1 MYKFQTNDNVFNFF
15 SDLIKPRHKTHLIYQ
30 FTESQKANNLVAVAT
45 LNLYIYSK
53 ISLKSLDLKTVD
65 IEIATVLKS
74 SSHKRTFNTFR
85 NITIPENQESR
96 YFQFNITELVSEW
109 FSSRDESHAI
119 VLKVTDSSTGDSLP
133 HKIISLD
140 IENFETVS
148 CYQIPDKTGI
158 IVFDEGLKS
167 VLVFLQF
174 KKLLHCKYQTIY
186 YFFNDAMRCVFNI

>member
-1 MYKFQTNDNVFNFF
+1 
-15 SDLIKPRHKTHLIYQ
+15 LIKPRHKTHLIYQ
-30 FTESQKANNLVAVAT
+30 FTDSQKSNNLVAVAT

-74 SSHKRTFNTFR
+74 SPHKRTFNTFR
-85 NITIPENQESR
+85 NISIPENQESG

-119 VLKVTDSSTGDSLP
+119 VLKITDSSTGESLP
-133 HKIISLD
+133 HKIVSLD

-148 CYQIPDKTGI
+148 FYRISDKTGKA
-158 IVFDEGLKS
+158 VFEECLKS
-167 VLVFLQF
+167 IRLFCTCFFATKETVTLYSST
-174 KKLLHCKYQTIY
+174 KLNISSMMAFC
-186 YFFNDAMRCVFNI
+186 FFNI